1 MFDFDKINLIPQK
14 SIVKSR
20 ALCDTHAV
28 LGKHRFG
35 LPVIPANMECIVNQ
49 DIAIKLAMHG
59 YMYVYHRFNSDTIEF
74 AKIMKERNLLIS
86 ISVGV
91 SNDAYDTLTALKDI
105 NIIPD
110 YVTIDIA
117 HGHAESMERLLKWIY
132 MTFSD
137 EERPFLIAGNVSTP
151 DAVRDLESWGAN
163 AIKVGIGPGSACTT
177 YSATGFGSRCI
188 QASIIKEC
196 SMART
201 SAYIIADGG
210 IKEPGDI
217 VKALVLGADWIMVG
231 GMFSGLTDSPGTI
244 ITDMEGRQ
252 YKDFWGSASVH
263 QSGKVSRIEGTKK
276 LISLKNRTYLEEMT
290 YICECIQSAI
300 SYGGGNSLNGL
311 KLVKY
316 CVRI

>member
-74 AKIMKERNLLIS
+74 AKIMRERNLLIS

-163 AIKVGIGPGSACTT
+163 AIKVGIGKIR
-177 YSATGFGSRCI
+177 F
-188 QASIIKEC
+188 
-196 SMART
+196 
-201 SAYIIADGG
+201 
-210 IKEPGDI
+210 
-217 VKALVLGADWIMVG
+217 VFL
-231 GMFSGLTDSPGTI
+231 
-244 ITDMEGRQ
+244 
-252 YKDFWGSASVH
+252 
-263 QSGKVSRIEGTKK
+263 KK
-276 LISLKNRTYLEEMT
+276 L
-290 YICECIQSAI
+290 
-300 SYGGGNSLNGL
+300 
-311 KLVKY
+311 
-316 CVRI
+316 